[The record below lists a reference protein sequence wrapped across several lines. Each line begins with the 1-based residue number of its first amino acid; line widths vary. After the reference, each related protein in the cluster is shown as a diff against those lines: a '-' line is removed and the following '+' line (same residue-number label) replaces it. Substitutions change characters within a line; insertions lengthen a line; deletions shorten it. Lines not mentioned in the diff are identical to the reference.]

1 MARRAGGDID
11 DVEQGGGRA
20 IVHLSP
26 RPRAAPE
33 SMLGVAGGLLGNR
46 SLSEGLDYPPLRRFP
61 HRFAVGM
68 GGLGL
73 TCPGWHS
80 RAAGVCQSQAVSPA
94 SGTRT
99 ADADGTPDYPG
110 GHQGGTRLTG
120 WSPFLQESPS
130 GPLTATP
137 VPPHPQQQMHQNCFR
152 SQNSKEGWERDPFT
166 LSVTRLTFLLASF
179 KSFTSFL

>member
-1 MARRAGGDID
+1 MARGTGGDID
-11 DVEQGGGRA
+11 NVEQGGGRA
-20 IVHLSP
+20 VVHLSP

-94 SGTRT
+94 SGTHT

-130 GPLTATP
+130 GPLTAPP

-152 SQNSKEGWERDPFT
+152 SQSSKEGWEETSLHLVSRP
-166 LSVTRLTFLLASF
+166 LNSPAHFL
-179 KSFTSFL
+179 